1 MKRKMNRK
9 IKSKIFCTMAVIL
22 ITVFGYQA
30 LSAQPKWQRSEPKIE
45 LRQRI
50 FHSTQVIG
58 LPTAETLGKGDFE
71 FEISHRFQP
80 PVTDGYEAFY
90 GFDGPAKMRIA
101 LGYAVLDNLTI
112 MVGRSNIDDNTDLE
126 IKYQFINAQGTGF
139 PIMAAFQFGAA
150 WNLVETFRPDNLGN
164 MIVLPKKHKRHFQ
177 YFNRLI
183 INFQPFKNTA
193 VGLVPSYLYNRDIRS
208 AENENSFLLGTHYQ
222 LFLNKRWSV
231 IGEWSFILSEKS
243 GWYNPAGFGLE
254 LETGAHIFELYLTN
268 QLRMNPSQ
276 YLAGAD
282 YPFDGDNLRL
292 GFLVNRI
299 F

>member
-1 MKRKMNRK
+1 MNRKMNQN
-9 IKSKIFCTMAVIL
+9 IKKQICCAFAVIM
-22 ITVFGYQA
+22 IAAFGFQES
-30 LSAQPKWQRSEPKIE
+30 SAQPKWQRSEPEIE
-45 LRQRI
+45 LKKRI

-58 LPTAETLGKGDFE
+58 LPTAETLGQGDFE

-80 PVTDGYEAFY
+80 PVSDGYEAFY

-101 LGYAVLDNLTI
+101 LGYAAFDNMMI
-112 MVGRSNIDDNTDLE
+112 MAGRSNIDDNTDLE
-126 IKYQFINAQGTGF
+126 IKYRFINAQESGF
-139 PIMAAFQFGAA
+139 PIMVAFQIGAA
-150 WNLVETFRPDNLGN
+150 WNLVETFRPDNQGN
-164 MIVLPKKHKRHFQ
+164 MIVRPKKHKRHFQ

-183 INFQPFKNTA
+183 IDFQPFTGFV
-193 VGLVPSYLYNRDIRS
+193 VGLVPSYLYNRDIRADEIEKS
-208 AENENSFLLGTHYQ
+208 YLLGTHYQ
-222 LFLNKRWSV
+222 LFFSKRLSI

-254 LETGAHIFELYLTN
+254 LETGAHIFEIYLTN

-282 YPFDGDNLRL
+282 YPFNGNNLRL
-292 GFLVNRI
+292 GFFVNRV